1 MSKFG
6 PSTLRTLIADI
17 DSLELSHSKKETIKA
32 LANAELVRQSGGQ
45 LEEFRSWIRKGDA
58 IIAKAQA
65 EIACLKALTDENA
78 DLISLSSVL
87 AVLESLQDP
96 ASNLPYTA
104 GQNWALQK
112 AAREIEKLPRKRTL
126 DDLR

>member
-96 ASNLPYTA
+96 ASNP
-104 GQNWALQK
+104 ALYSWTKLGASKGGSGNRKAAQK
-112 AAREIEKLPRKRTL
+112 AHT
-126 DDLR
+126 